1 MTSSL
6 FLSYAASSSSSFS
19 SFGAIT
25 FFIVISSRFSDSVK
39 DKSKLLAKEGEVNF
53 KIYDEWLI
61 EEDAKKQNT
70 KSPNSL
76 EAVIA
81 EYRNLRERIAS
92 ITSDMK
98 KQDSSS

>member
-1 MTSSL
+1 
-6 FLSYAASSSSSFS
+6 
-19 SFGAIT
+19 
-25 FFIVISSRFSDSVK
+25 
-39 DKSKLLAKEGEVNF
+39 VNF

-81 EYRNLRERIAS
+81 EYRNLRENYEYNLRYEDAGQFFIREMELRRKYKQKSLLAP
-92 ITSDMK
+92 IK
-98 KQDSSS
+98 KKNIFE